1 MTTQTPHAAAAI
13 RTNGLTKRYGETTAV
28 DSLDLEVAHGEIFG
42 LLGPNGAGKTTT
54 ILMLLGLAEP
64 TAGNVRVL
72 GLEPTRQALAVK
84 RRVGYVPDNVGF
96 YGQLTGR
103 QNLRYTAAL
112 NGLGPVDASERVAQV
127 LDHVGL
133 SGRADDRVRTYS
145 RGMQQRLGIADA
157 LIKDPEVLILDEP
170 TVGLD
175 PRGADQVLKL
185 IGGLAAE
192 QGVAVL
198 LSSHLLA
205 QVQSVCGR
213 IGIFV
218 AGRMVAAGTV
228 DELAADLGGRLVV
241 EVEVAERADLGP
253 VVADLPGVV
262 DVRRV
267 GDRWLLGVQQD
278 VRLELARRLAR
289 AALTVVH
296 LYQHGEELGQIYRR
310 YFAEDGGDAVPQR

>member
-157 LIKDPEVLILDEP
+157 LIKDPQVLILDEP

-175 PRGADQVLKL
+175 PRGADQVLEL

-228 DELAADLGGRLVV
+228 DELAADHGGRLVV